1 MKIQY
6 IHTIRTKSMKFI
18 KTITRIIPIAIIAV
32 SLSSH
37 AAPDM
42 KIGLLLPFSGVF
54 TALGN
59 DTENGFRLGIEK
71 FSNNTK
77 TEIIK
82 ADSEGNPSI
91 GLSKAKKIIFQ
102 DKVDIMSGIVS
113 SAVLGA
119 VRNTIHN
126 SKTPLVVAN
135 AGNIHA
141 TGKDCSPYIA
151 RVSFSNAQITRPMGD
166 WMAKQGIKT
175 AYVMASDY
183 AAGHQM
189 INAFRENFEK
199 GGGKVIGETYPPLQ
213 GVTDYSSY
221 LAVAKASGAEAL
233 FVFFPGSAAI
243 NFVKQ
248 YDDFG
253 IAEDLPLYAAG
264 FLTSPSYVQVQGKA
278 ADGIIS
284 SLHYLPDL
292 PYEENTQF
300 KQAYESRYNKP
311 VSEFAVA
318 GYDAARLIMEA
329 WNKADGDKQ
338 AFVKNLSNT
347 SFEGPR
353 GKLSID
359 PKTHNVV
366 QNIYILKNRWDGEK
380 IVQEL
385 IETYPDR
392 RDEANGCRL

>member
-1 MKIQY
+1 MKI
-6 IHTIRTKSMKFI
+6 I
-18 KTITRIIPIAIIAV
+18 KILLTAMMAI
-32 SLSSH
+32 SLTAH
-37 AAPDM
+37 AAPDV
-42 KIGLLLPFSGVF
+42 KIGLVLPFSGVF
-54 TALGN
+54 TSLGN

-71 FSNNTK
+71 FANGTNVK
-77 TEIIK
+77 IIK
-82 ADSEGNPSI
+82 ADSEGNPAI
-91 GLSKAKKIIFQ
+91 GLSKTKKIVFQ
-102 DKVDIMSGIVS
+102 DKVDVMSGIVS

-119 VRNTIHN
+119 VRDTLHN
-126 SKTPLVVAN
+126 SKTPMVVAN

-141 TGKDCSPYIA
+141 TGKDCSPYIV

-175 AYVMASDY
+175 AYVMAPDY

-189 INAFRENFEK
+189 INAFREEFEK
-199 GGGKVIGETYPPLQ
+199 GGGKVIGEVYPPLQ

-221 LAVAKASGAEAL
+221 LAVAKASEAESM

-248 YDDFG
+248 YHDFG
-253 IAEDLPLYAAG
+253 IAKDVPLYAAG

-284 SLHYLPDL
+284 SLHYLLDL
-292 PYEENTQF
+292 PYEENTKF

-311 VSEFAVA
+311 ASEFSVA
-318 GYDAARLIMEA
+318 GYDAARLVMEA
-329 WNKADGDKQ
+329 WNKADGDKE

-347 SFEGPR
+347 SFKGPR
-353 GKLSID
+353 SKLSID

-366 QNIYILKNRWDGEK
+366 QNIYILKNRWDGEQ

-385 IETYPDR
+385 IETYEDR
-392 RDEANGCRL
+392 KDAANGCQL